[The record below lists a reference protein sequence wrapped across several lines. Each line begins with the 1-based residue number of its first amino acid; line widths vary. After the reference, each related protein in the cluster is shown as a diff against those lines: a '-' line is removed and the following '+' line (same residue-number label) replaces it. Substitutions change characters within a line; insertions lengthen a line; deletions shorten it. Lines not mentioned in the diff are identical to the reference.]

1 MYLYKVSKRLISL
14 IVPEVCDALIQCLQA
29 NVKVCLS

>member
-1 MYLYKVSKRLISL
+1 MYLFKVSKQLISL
-14 IVPEVCDALIQCLQA
+14 IVPEVCVALIQCLQG